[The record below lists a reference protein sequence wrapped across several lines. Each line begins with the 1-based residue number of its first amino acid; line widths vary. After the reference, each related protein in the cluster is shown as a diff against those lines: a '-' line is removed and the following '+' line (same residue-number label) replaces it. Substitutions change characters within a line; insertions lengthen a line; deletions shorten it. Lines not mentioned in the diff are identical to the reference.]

1 MLYTN
6 KLKINL
12 MILTMINKHK
22 INSTFYKISEIVFK
36 LFYIKI
42 TIFINRNKRTL
53 ILSPKLILFEV
64 GNCNFSFRIDFDTL
78 FFCLTHL
85 SCVSAL

>member
-1 MLYTN
+1 MLYPN

-22 INSTFYKISEIVFK
+22 INSTLYKISKIVLK

-42 TIFINRNKRTL
+42 NIFIIRNKRSL
-53 ILSPKLILFEV
+53 ILPPKFILFEAE
-64 GNCNFSFRIDFDTL
+64 NCNFSFRIDFYTL
-78 FFCLTHL
+78 FFF
-85 SCVSAL
+85 